1 MSSQLNV
8 DPAELDSAAKVV
20 GDLND
25 DLGPLSDRAVRDA
38 DEASSSTAG
47 WSVSAQL
54 GRIADSWRTAL
65 TGLHRSMDGNADA
78 LRSTAGRH
86 RGTEQ
91 SVAASMTRVG

>member
-1 MSSQLNV
+1 M

-20 GDLND
+20 TDLSGDLR
-25 DLGPLSDRAVRDA
+25 PVSDRAVKDA

-54 GRIADSWRTAL
+54 GQIADSWRTAL

-78 LRSTAGRH
+78 LRSTAAQH
-86 RGTEQ
+86 RNNEQ
-91 SVAASMTRVG
+91 LVASSMKVG

>member
-1 MSSQLNV
+1 MNV

-20 GDLND
+20 TDLN
-25 DLGPLSDRAVRDA
+25 GEVRPLSDRAVKDA

-54 GRIADSWRTAL
+54 GQIADSWRKAL
-65 TGLHRSMDGNADA
+65 TDLHRSMDGNADA

-91 SVAASMTRVG
+91 LVAVSLGRVG